1 MRQLGIGLGVLSA
14 LAGCAPGAADVAVSR
29 PSKPVLVR
37 CGGSHHPYDARLI
50 LGLAAREAE
59 TIVSRWGC
67 VYRATEVDGS
77 LAPASGDLLADRVD
91 VETTDGRVTRIRGV
105 G

>member
-1 MRQLGIGLGVLSA
+1 MRQLVIGLCVLSA
-14 LAGCAPGAADVAVSR
+14 LAGCAPGAASVAVVR
-29 PSKPVLVR
+29 PSKPVLVG

-50 LGLAAREAE
+50 LGLAAREAQ

-67 VYRATEVDGS
+67 VYRATEVDGK
-77 LAPASGDLLADRVD
+77 LARASGGFLADRVD
-91 VETTDGRVTRIRGV
+91 VEIKEGRVARIAGV